1 MASTIMN
8 HYTFSSNEKALGFD
22 AGATDLASFFDQNLF
37 NDPELIDP
45 FETSPPLFPL
55 VGNSTTPSFSN
66 AFAQQDA
73 LLASPLGLSPSQSL
87 SPYDFA
93 YDFTTSPMLSSSYDG
108 SGTIE
113 GLATP
118 ELGGNDL
125 ALPSLF
131 FPSNSND
138 LVGMESPVWN
148 PMDLGLISTSFLDAP
163 VGAISPQMMRLDS
176 FEASP
181 SPLIAEKKVVASR
194 KRKESSPLAFEIDAS
209 EQVVVAPQPASFAKD
224 KFNGTRNTKIK
235 PIPFDAPTMTRSYII
250 PSITSRKRAPAAISA
265 KLLPSL
271 TNKRQKRSESPQTPA
286 PAFDSIND
294 EGCLDPSE
302 LPDELLSAIELKR
315 RQNTLAARRS
325 RMRKKDHLEGIQK
338 GVEGVQAELE
348 IWKARALKAEE
359 ELKAIRGS

>member
-1 MASTIMN
+1 
-8 HYTFSSNEKALGFD
+8 
-22 AGATDLASFFDQNLF
+22 
-37 NDPELIDP
+37 
-45 FETSPPLFPL
+45 
-55 VGNSTTPSFSN
+55 
-66 AFAQQDA
+66 
-73 LLASPLGLSPSQSL
+73 
-87 SPYDFA
+87 
-93 YDFTTSPMLSSSYDG
+93 MLSSSYDG
-108 SGTIE
+108 SGSIE

-131 FPSNSND
+131 FPSTSND
-138 LVGMESPVWN
+138 LVEMESPVWN
-148 PMDLGLISTSFLDAP
+148 PMDLELISTSFFDTP

-176 FEASP
+176 FEASL
-181 SPLIAEKKVVASR
+181 SPLIPEKKVAAGR
-194 KRKESSPLAFEIDAS
+194 KRKESSPLAFEI
-209 EQVVVAPQPASFAKD
+209 EQVVAPTPPTSFAKD

-250 PSITSRKRAPAAISA
+250 PSITSRKPAPAAISA
-265 KLLPSL
+265 KLIPSL

-286 PAFDSIND
+286 PVFDSVND
-294 EGCLDPSE
+294 EGCLDPSD

-348 IWKARALKAEE
+348 VWKARALKAEE
-359 ELKAIRGS
+359 ELKAFKGL